1 MSYNVSLFQSHR
13 EFRWG
18 KFPGRW
24 DSRRKGPEVGMNAA
38 HLTNSLHDGRE
49 TGAGWMRT
57 GRGDPRP
64 RYGVGEDETVGPTAW
79 NSPPSSCVSLVT
91 LLNLSILQ
99 WASLVAQLVKN
110 PPAIQEAW
118 V

>member
-1 MSYNVSLFQSHR
+1 MFLFFKATESSDGGNFQAGGTAG
-13 EFRWG
+13 E
-18 KFPGRW
+18 KA
-24 DSRRKGPEVGMNAA
+24 PEVGMNAA

-49 TGAGWMRT
+49 TGAGWMRRP
-57 GRGDPRP
+57 GRGDPRQ
-64 RYGVGEDETVGPTAW
+64 RYGVGEGETVGPTVW

-91 LLNLSILQ
+91 LLNLSVLQ
-99 WASLVAQLVKN
+99 WASLVAHLVKN